1 MRNESPRKTAGK
13 GALESIVWAMSASR
27 SHSVSFGV
35 VWNQLIDISR
45 YIASNHV
52 RCAIVIL
59 CDSYCMTHTVW
70 LILYDSYKILLCFQH
85 KETDK
90 ALRLVSDFTD
100 RYRKLSSAACPKFSD
115 RNKCFSSSRI
125 IFQRKKKR
133 NVESVIWSNRRLWVD
148 AGWKKFSLAFIYLNY
163 VRMSWNLI

>member
-45 YIASNHV
+45 YIASNNV
-52 RCAIVIL
+52 RCAIVIQNTFAL
-59 CDSYCMTHTVW
+59 S
-70 LILYDSYKILLCFQH
+70 ILLRFPFH
-85 KETDK
+85 K
-90 ALRLVSDFTD
+90 SISNF
-100 RYRKLSSAACPKFSD
+100 SSATRPKFSD
-115 RNKCFSSSRI
+115 RNKCSFKFWN

-133 NVESVIWSNRRLWVD
+133 NVKSVPWSNNKLRLES
-148 AGWKKFSLAFIYLNY
+148 GWKKFSLAFIYFNY